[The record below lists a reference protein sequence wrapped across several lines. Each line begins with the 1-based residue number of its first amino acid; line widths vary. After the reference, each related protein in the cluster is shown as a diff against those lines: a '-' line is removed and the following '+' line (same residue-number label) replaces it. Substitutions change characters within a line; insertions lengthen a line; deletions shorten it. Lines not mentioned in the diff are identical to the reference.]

1 MSVLRYEVGPRL
13 SQCVVHG
20 DTVYTAGIV
29 ADDTA
34 LDVAGQTGQI
44 LAKIDKLLAQAGS
57 DKSKLLMATIWL
69 ADIRDFAAMN
79 SIWDPWVVP
88 GQTPARACIESR
100 LATPA
105 YKVEIRVIAAR

>member
-1 MSVLRYEVGPRL
+1 MSVQRFEVGPRL

-20 DTVYTAGIV
+20 DTVYTAGLV
-29 ADDTA
+29 ADDTTEDA
-34 LDVAGQTGQI
+34 AGQTRQI
-44 LAKIDKLLAQAGS
+44 LAKIDRLLAQAGS
-57 DKSKLLMATIWL
+57 DKSKLLTATIWL
-69 ADIRDFAAMN
+69 ADIRDYAAMN

-88 GQTPARACIESR
+88 GSTPARACIESR